1 MGMKRKSFK
10 FLETVLKKAG
20 KRAKALAQ
28 ERSKQD
34 HGR

>member
-1 MGMKRKSFK
+1 MKRKSFK

-28 ERSKQD
+28 ERSKEKD
-34 HGR
+34 RR